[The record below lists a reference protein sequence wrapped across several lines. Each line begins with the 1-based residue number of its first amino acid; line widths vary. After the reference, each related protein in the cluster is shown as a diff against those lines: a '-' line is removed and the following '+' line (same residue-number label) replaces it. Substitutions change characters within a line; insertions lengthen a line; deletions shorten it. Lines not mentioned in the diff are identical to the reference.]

1 MVLCN
6 ITISVLSG
14 ESPDAL
20 GEQPLQ
26 IFVLKETEGSCG
38 TGDVQ
43 PPGTALRL
51 HDEGGCYTNTDKAFA
66 GCDKCIQDT
75 VTINSKFGKVIIF

>member
-1 MVLCN
+1 MLCS

-14 ESPDAL
+14 ESPDTP

-26 IFVLKETEGSCG
+26 MFVLKETEGSCG

-43 PPGTALRL
+43 PPGTAVRL
-51 HDEGGCYTNTDKAFA
+51 QDEGGCYTSTDKTSA
-66 GCDKCIQDT
+66 GSDKFIQDT
-75 VTINSKFGKVIIF
+75 VTTNSKFRKVITF